1 MLVDKEKIRDDVKG
15 KTILIT
21 GGAGS
26 IGSEITRELLRFPV
40 KTIRVFDS
48 DEYSLYRLSKSV
60 DDARV
65 RFLLGS
71 ILDKDRLEVAGQ
83 NVDIIIHT
91 AAVKNIEITEFNPL
105 ETIDINV
112 IGLMNL
118 IKMAMRNKPKK
129 FLNISTDKAAE
140 ATTLYGS
147 TKSLGEKL
155 TTWAGQ
161 HVTTTKFAT
170 ARFGNVME
178 TRGNVFELWR
188 EEKERGKP
196 LSITHPDMK
205 RYFFNVNEA
214 ANFALSC
221 ISVMREGEIFVP
233 KMKLY
238 NVIDLA
244 KKISNNYKIVGKR
257 NGEKIIETLITDE
270 EIGRSDTKKDR
281 WVIRPNKLGNKK

>member
-214 ANFALSC
+214 CKFC
-221 ISVMREGEIFVP
+221 IIMH
-233 KMKLY
+233 
-238 NVIDLA
+238 
-244 KKISNNYKIVGKR
+244 ISNERRRDFCSQN
-257 NGEKIIETLITDE
+257 EII
-270 EIGRSDTKKDR
+270 
-281 WVIRPNKLGNKK
+281 